1 MIRKVASAACL
12 AVALVFALLAVEASA
27 QFDPGEKS
35 LIQFGNEVGVL
46 WVPERLPEACEYQ
59 EHWYLFPD
67 YRYPGE
73 ENPVDTLIQP
83 NPEQRF
89 DKLEDFL
96 ANMESEHPEGRYI
109 TTVAIEHRE
118 DCP

>member
-1 MIRKVASAACL
+1 MIRKAAS
-12 AVALVFALLAVEASA
+12 VALLAAALVSLLLAVDAMA

-35 LIQFGNEVGVL
+35 LIQFGTQVGVL

-73 ENPVDTLIQP
+73 DNPVDLVIQP
-83 NPEQRF
+83 NPDQRF
-89 DKLEDFL
+89 ENLEEFL
-96 ANMESEHPEGRYI
+96 DTMESEHPEGRYI